1 MKFFIDTAN
10 IDEIREIASTG
21 LLDGVTTNPSLMSKE
36 VQRTGNKPNDI
47 IKKICKVVKGPV
59 SAEVI
64 SVKTEGMI
72 DEARI
77 LSKLADNICVKIP
90 MTNDG
95 MKAVKVLSSENIKTN
110 VTLVFT
116 PVQAVM
122 AAKAGASF
130 VSPFIGRLD
139 DIIIRGM
146 DIIEDIMLIYSN
158 YGFQSE
164 IIVASI
170 RHPLHVLE
178 SMRAG
183 ADIATIPY
191 SILLKLM
198 KHPLTDNG
206 IERFLKDYEKIIK

>member
-1 MKFFIDTAN
+1 
-10 IDEIREIASTG
+10 
-21 LLDGVTTNPSLMSKE
+21 LDGVTTNPSLMSKE
-36 VQRTGNKPNDI
+36 VQRTGKNPDDI
-47 IKKICKVVKGPV
+47 IKEICKAVKGPV

-95 MKAVKVLSSENIKTN
+95 MKAVKVLSGENIKTN

-198 KHPLTDNG
+198 KHPLTDSG
-206 IERFLKDYEKIIK
+206 IERFLSDYEKIIK